1 MERLVQQLKT
11 SALEKHTPNS
21 SKDAVVVL
29 IDIPELQAAAFAMA
43 YCTRNH
49 PERDT
54 FFHIMKSFGESLGNP
69 QRGVHLL
76 RHFERTLAD
85 LNAALALLQKPEGLS
100 FNQCHALFGIALQNQ
115 LFLSHF
121 GSISLLF
128 LHKTEGKRF
137 SVYELH
143 DEEEHD
149 GWKKAFVTIFDGEF
163 HHGDVFFAKVSDN
176 QESLHSDDMLN
187 IITTLPPQSALSRLQ
202 QFSPP
207 MSPFCAMIIAFEQ
220 HQTKTKLANEHP
232 ITSVHTLL
240 ESKERT
246 ETYLEERGMNSATAI
261 TQALKSSIAQLRKPG
276 IRGPW
281 ETTRRFFG
289 LMAAF
294 FVEAISRCTR
304 LLHKKR
310 LPRITLFLA
319 VPLVIGIGVWAVLFF
334 QRTQKNAAF
343 ERSLLSSL
351 NNIEE
356 QVVAAD
362 AGRIYGNTKA
372 AEQNIHDALTALAA
386 LTAQS
391 AKDQEKINAM
401 RERIQQVYDRLQGI
415 TPVSPNVLAKK
426 NGDEQP
432 FAGLIS
438 LQGEVVAITKS
449 KHVYTVND
457 TNEVALEQKNIS
469 LDPFGSIVKALP
481 LSDGG
486 ILLWDSSGQL
496 GKITSG
502 FSSFSLVS
510 SGVSSITP
518 NDIALYNDVLYALR
532 ADTEQVVKFSAVE
545 GGYAQTGTPW
555 IVAKTS
561 SLTSAQAL
569 AIDGKVYV
577 ATPDG
582 IAQFLSGKQQ
592 PWEMSTISPALQQAK
607 LWTSAQTTT
616 LYILDA
622 QHSRLIT
629 VDKNSGKVLA
639 QYKSDKLTNATDF
652 LVDEENHRILFTD
665 NDTLYVFSTTE

>member
-1 MERLVQQLKT
+1 
-11 SALEKHTPNS
+11 
-21 SKDAVVVL
+21 
-29 IDIPELQAAAFAMA
+29 
-43 YCTRNH
+43 
-49 PERDT
+49 
-54 FFHIMKSFGESLGNP
+54 
-69 QRGVHLL
+69 
-76 RHFERTLAD
+76 
-85 LNAALALLQKPEGLS
+85 
-100 FNQCHALFGIALQNQ
+100 
-115 LFLSHF
+115 
-121 GSISLLF
+121 
-128 LHKTEGKRF
+128 
-137 SVYELH
+137 
-143 DEEEHD
+143 
-149 GWKKAFVTIFDGEF
+149 
-163 HHGDVFFAKVSDN
+163 
-176 QESLHSDDMLN
+176 
-187 IITTLPPQSALSRLQ
+187 
-202 QFSPP
+202 
-207 MSPFCAMIIAFEQ
+207 
-220 HQTKTKLANEHP
+220 
-232 ITSVHTLL
+232 
-240 ESKERT
+240 
-246 ETYLEERGMNSATAI
+246 
-261 TQALKSSIAQLRKPG
+261 
-276 IRGPW
+276 
-281 ETTRRFFG
+281 
-289 LMAAF
+289 
-294 FVEAISRCTR
+294 
-304 LLHKKR
+304 
-310 LPRITLFLA
+310 
-319 VPLVIGIGVWAVLFF
+319 
-334 QRTQKNAAF
+334 
-343 ERSLLSSL
+343 
-351 NNIEE
+351 
-356 QVVAAD
+356 
-362 AGRIYGNTKA
+362 
-372 AEQNIHDALTALAA
+372 
-386 LTAQS
+386 
-391 AKDQEKINAM
+391 
-401 RERIQQVYDRLQGI
+401 
-415 TPVSPNVLAKK
+415 
-426 NGDEQP
+426 
-432 FAGLIS
+432 
-438 LQGEVVAITKS
+438 
-449 KHVYTVND
+449 VYTVND

>member
-1 MERLVQQLKT
+1 
-11 SALEKHTPNS
+11 
-21 SKDAVVVL
+21 
-29 IDIPELQAAAFAMA
+29 
-43 YCTRNH
+43 
-49 PERDT
+49 
-54 FFHIMKSFGESLGNP
+54 
-69 QRGVHLL
+69 
-76 RHFERTLAD
+76 
-85 LNAALALLQKPEGLS
+85 
-100 FNQCHALFGIALQNQ
+100 
-115 LFLSHF
+115 
-121 GSISLLF
+121 
-128 LHKTEGKRF
+128 
-137 SVYELH
+137 
-143 DEEEHD
+143 
-149 GWKKAFVTIFDGEF
+149 
-163 HHGDVFFAKVSDN
+163 
-176 QESLHSDDMLN
+176 
-187 IITTLPPQSALSRLQ
+187 
-202 QFSPP
+202 
-207 MSPFCAMIIAFEQ
+207 
-220 HQTKTKLANEHP
+220 
-232 ITSVHTLL
+232 
-240 ESKERT
+240 
-246 ETYLEERGMNSATAI
+246 
-261 TQALKSSIAQLRKPG
+261 
-276 IRGPW
+276 
-281 ETTRRFFG
+281 
-289 LMAAF
+289 
-294 FVEAISRCTR
+294 
-304 LLHKKR
+304 
-310 LPRITLFLA
+310 
-319 VPLVIGIGVWAVLFF
+319 VWAVLFF

-629 VDKNSGKVLA
+629 VDKNHINTLPKIINTASHFASYERGEKMIEP
-639 QYKSDKLTNATDF
+639 THN
-652 LVDEENHRILFTD
+652 ILFRI
-665 NDTLYVFSTTE
+665 NHKEIHKYSQRYPTEPVEHKINKPVSPFFQNYITKSLEKRKITPLKYSLDHSHLIASQRYA